1 MKKSR
6 RELLKGGSLA
16 LVGSGFLGRMDKV
29 AGMQSGAAGD
39 AGHSV
44 TALLKSQ
51 YKGES
56 EKLLVPAKP
65 GEAGPPEP
73 ATEDRLPLE
82 WNKRTVARFKQTLA
96 QRGIEAFLVR
106 DPLNTIYLTGYWH
119 TTTERPEATYM
130 NKDDADPWFLHPA
143 IDRDLVRGWWYGG
156 SWMYFDYKHAEG
168 GFPEEGKVV
177 QGPSVDLFKFMLEG
191 IKKHGVQGTK
201 LAIDGELY
209 PEELAK
215 AKEVLPGIEWVD
227 VSDVLMKMRQIKTPE
242 ELALTRRAYTYFDRA
257 HAFARDYVLTHGT
270 DVTDYEVGMA
280 ATLWINDILLSELK
294 LDNGTSHRGVGAA
307 IGVQARIGPL
317 TAYPHP
323 NQPLYHRI
331 GRGMAMQIEGD
342 GYIGGHGGENY
353 RAFIVADSSGNFDP
367 HMQRLWEVSQH
378 TCEMQVELQVE
389 GATCSSVAYKIHKYQ
404 VENGV
409 QDYVYHRPAHGEGSE
424 GHQPPYMAL
433 GDDTVIQRN
442 MCFSEEPG
450 LYDAKNGCGFNWS
463 DHVVTAGKTAYRMSR
478 VPYSKEWC
486 WIKL

>member
-1 MKKSR
+1 MKKNR
-6 RELLKGGSLA
+6 REVLKGGGLA
-16 LVGSGFLGRMDKV
+16 LLGGGFLSRLDKV
-29 AGMQSGAAGD
+29 AAMQSSPAGD
-39 AGHSV
+39 AGHSL
-44 TALLKSQ
+44 TGLLKSQ
-51 YKGES
+51 YKGDS
-56 EKLLVPAKP
+56 EKLLITAKP
-65 GEAGPPEP
+65 GDAGPPEP
-73 ATEDRLPLE
+73 TTEDRLPLE
-82 WNKRTVARFKQTLA
+82 WNKRIVARFKQTLA

-130 NKDDADPWFLHPA
+130 NKDDAAPWFLHPA
-143 IDRDLVRGWWYGG
+143 IDRDLVRGWWWGG

-177 QGPSVDLFKFMLEG
+177 QGPAVDLFKFLLEG

-201 LAIDGELY
+201 IGIDGELY
-209 PEELAK
+209 PEEIAK
-215 AKEVLPGIEWVD
+215 AKEVLPGIEFVD
-227 VSDVLMKMRQIKTPE
+227 VSDVLLKMRQIKTPE
-242 ELALTRRAYTYFDRA
+242 ELALCRRAYVYFDRA
-257 HAFARDYVLTHGT
+257 HAFARDYVLMHGT

-294 LDNGTSHRGVGAA
+294 LDNGASHKGVGSS

-342 GYIGGHGGENY
+342 SYIGGHGGENY
-353 RAFIVADSSGNFDP
+353 RAFIVADAGGNFDP
-367 HMQRLWEVSQH
+367 HMQKLWEVSQH
-378 TCEMQVELQVE
+378 TCDMQVELQVE
-389 GATCSSVAYKIHKYQ
+389 GAVCSSIAYKIHKYQ
-404 VENGV
+404 VDNGV
-409 QDYVYHRPAHGEGSE
+409 QEYVYHRPAHGEGSE
-424 GHQPPYMAL
+424 GHQPPYLSL
-433 GDDTVIQRN
+433 GDSTVIQRG